1 MIVDPSESK
10 GDIFRE
16 RIAVL
21 ESERVNFA
29 TKAELNALETKLI
42 KRIEKR
48 LDKSVNRLLKPFW
61 AALAIVLAS
70 IAVMVIERFV

>member
-1 MIVDPSESK
+1 MIVDPAESK

-21 ESERVNFA
+21 ESERANFA

-61 AALAIVLAS
+61 AALVIVLAS
-70 IAVMVIERFV
+70 IAVTVIERFV

>member
-21 ESERVNFA
+21 ESERANFA
-29 TKAELNALETKLI
+29 TKAELNALE
-42 KRIEKR
+42 RF
-48 LDKSVNRLLKPFW
+48 SLKVGFD
-61 AALAIVLAS
+61 
-70 IAVMVIERFV
+70 